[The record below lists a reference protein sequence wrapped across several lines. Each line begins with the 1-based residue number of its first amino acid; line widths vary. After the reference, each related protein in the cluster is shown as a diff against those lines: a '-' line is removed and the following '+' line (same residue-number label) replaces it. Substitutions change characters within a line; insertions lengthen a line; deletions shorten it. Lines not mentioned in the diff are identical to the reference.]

1 LDQACE
7 EMDLKGKELQH
18 KNLLGLEPFALQVLH
33 ELVSLVHDRVN
44 GPVQSTFINDSA
56 ARVKGECKEVATA
69 NLFHLDD
76 DPVAKI
82 LSTLEPST
90 LQHVFLAMA
99 VSLYSLIK
107 LVVLKGHWI
116 LY

>member
-1 LDQACE
+1 
-7 EMDLKGKELQH
+7 MDLKGKELQH
-18 KNLLGLEPFALQVLH
+18 KNLLELEPFALQVLH

-44 GPVQSTFINDSA
+44 VSDLSQPVQSTFINDSA

-69 NLFHLDD
+69 NLFHMD

-82 LSTLEPST
+82 LSTLEPSI
-90 LQHVFLAMA
+90 LQRVFLAMV

>member
-1 LDQACE
+1 
-7 EMDLKGKELQH
+7 MDLKGKELQH
-18 KNLLGLEPFALQVLH
+18 KNLLELEPFALQVLR
-33 ELVSLVHDRVN
+33 ELVSLVHDHVN
-44 GPVQSTFINDSA
+44 VSDQSQPVQSTFINDSA
-56 ARVKGECKEVATA
+56 ARVKGDCKEIATA

-90 LQHVFLAMA
+90 LQHVFIAMA